1 MAHPA
6 EVPPEERNA
15 VVAVYDSEDALSGAV
30 RHLED
35 AGYDTGKL
43 SVLGRGMTEERH
55 VVGFDT
61 RARRTGRWA
70 GWGALWGSVFGALL
84 FVPGVGHVAVGGYL
98 LWLATTGALGA
109 AGGALGG
116 LLSSLGIPPDG
127 IPVYEADL
135 KADKFLV
142 IAHGTEGDV
151 EQARKL
157 LEEGSRPERLEVHHA
172 AGGPFAAAS
181 PQ

>member
-1 MAHPA
+1 MARPA

-15 VVAVYDSEDALSGAV
+15 VIAVYDSEDALSGAV
-30 RHLED
+30 KHLED
-35 AGYDTGKL
+35 AGYDTAKL
-43 SVLGRGMTEERH
+43 SVLGKGLTEERH

-61 RARRTGRWA
+61 RARRTGRWT

-116 LLSSLGIPPDG
+116 MLSSLGVPEDG

-142 IAHGTEGDV
+142 IAHGSEVDV

-157 LEEGSRPERLEVHHA
+157 LQEGSRPERLDVHHA
-172 AGGPFAAAS
+172 AGAPVPPAW
-181 PQ
+181 PE